1 MYHYFQLFFLFH
13 FHFHFP
19 NHRQFFDLQL
29 ILQKAGFLKSIKFS
43 EKLIVNESRFEKKGI
58 VFLGDYVDRGK
69 QSLEV
74 ISLLF
79 ALKCS
84 FPEKVII
91 LRGNHETRKI
101 SQSYGFFMEC
111 KQKYQNNKKKKSL
124 LDSSLKGIGR
134 QLCIYVLI
142 YWFLWRILLL
152 TSECGHNLHSFLIV
166 LKDFNFNMP
175 WNCI

>member
-1 MYHYFQLFFLFH
+1 MILFNLGLLFG
-13 FHFHFP
+13 FS
-19 NHRQFFDLQL
+19 NRRQFFDLQL

-58 VFLGDYVDRGK
+58 VFLGDYVDRGR

-84 FPEKVII
+84 FPRKVII

-111 KQKYQNNKKKKSL
+111 KQKYQNRAKKKSL
-124 LDSSLKGIGR
+124 LDSSLKGIGIVF
-134 QLCIYVLI
+134 CVH
-142 YWFLWRILLL
+142 FL
-152 TSECGHNLHSFLIV
+152 
-166 LKDFNFNMP
+166 
-175 WNCI
+175 